1 MKTFYQILDTLRNV
15 YLTVVFAMT
24 FQLLSRSLDY
34 LTGNPRPGNSLVDV
48 VGLEPQML
56 WGVAGLIAVSVV
68 VAGLLMKR
76 PLVIT
81 AGASVAVIIY
91 LTFAWM
97 QVVSVVGDGAPY
109 DDWRTATAHLT
120 GVVLWGMVGIVGAL
134 IPSFEKVKKEYDG
147 VFAGPDL

>member
-15 YLTVVFAMT
+15 YLTVVLAMT
-24 FQLLSRSLDY
+24 FQLFSRSLDY

-56 WGVAGLIAVSVV
+56 WGVAGLIAVSIV
-68 VAGLLMKR
+68 VAGLLVRR

-97 QVVSVVGDGAPY
+97 QVVSIVGDGAPY

>member
-15 YLTVVFAMT
+15 YLTIVFAMT

-34 LTGNPRPGNSLVDV
+34 LTGNPRPGNSTMGV
-48 VGLEPQML
+48 VGLEPPML
-56 WGVAGLIAVSVV
+56 WGAVGLTAVSIVV
-68 VAGLLMKR
+68 VGLLMKK

-81 AGASVAVIIY
+81 AGAACAVILY

-97 QVVSVVGDGAPY
+97 NVLALIDEGFPY
-109 DDWRTATAHLT
+109 DDWRTATGHIT
-120 GVVLWGMVGIVGAL
+120 GAVIWGMVGIVGAL

-147 VFAGPDL
+147 VSAGPDL

>member
-15 YLTVVFAMT
+15 YLAVVFVMT
-24 FQLLSRSLDY
+24 FQLFSRSLDY
-34 LTGNPRPGNSLVDV
+34 LTGNPRPGNTVLGV
-48 VGLEPQML
+48 VGLEPPTL
-56 WGVAGLIAVSVV
+56 WGAAGLLVVAVV
-68 VAGLLMKR
+68 VIGLLMKK

-81 AGASVAVIIY
+81 AGATFAVILY

-97 QVVSVVGDGAPY
+97 NVVAVIEDGIPY
-109 DDWRTATAHLT
+109 DDWRNATGHIT
-120 GVVLWGMVGIVGAL
+120 GAILWGMVGIVGAL

>member
-15 YLTVVFAMT
+15 YLTVVLAMT
-24 FQLLSRSLDY
+24 FQLLSRSSDY

-56 WGVAGLIAVSVV
+56 WGVAGLIAVSIV
-68 VAGLLMKR
+68 VAGLLVRR

-97 QVVSVVGDGAPY
+97 QVVSIVGDGAPY

>member
-15 YLTVVFAMT
+15 YLTVVLAMT
-24 FQLLSRSLDY
+24 FQLLSRSSDY

-56 WGVAGLIAVSVV
+56 WGVAGLIAVSIV
-68 VAGLLMKR
+68 VAGLLVRR
-76 PLVIT
+76 PSVIT

-97 QVVSVVGDGAPY
+97 QVVSIVGDGAPY

>member
-1 MKTFYQILDTLRNV
+1 
-15 YLTVVFAMT
+15 
-24 FQLLSRSLDY
+24 
-34 LTGNPRPGNSLVDV
+34 
-48 VGLEPQML
+48 
-56 WGVAGLIAVSVV
+56 
-68 VAGLLMKR
+68 MKR

>member
-15 YLTVVFAMT
+15 YLTVVLAMT
-24 FQLLSRSLDY
+24 FQLFSRSLDY

-56 WGVAGLIAVSVV
+56 WGVAGLIAVSIV
-68 VAGLLMKR
+68 VAGLLVKR

-97 QVVSVVGDGAPY
+97 QVVSIVSDGAPY

>member
-1 MKTFYQILDTLRNV
+1 
-15 YLTVVFAMT
+15 MT

-56 WGVAGLIAVSVV
+56 WGVAGLIAASVV
-68 VAGLLMKR
+68 VAGLLVRR

-81 AGASVAVIIY
+81 AGASVAVILY

-120 GVVLWGMVGIVGAL
+120 GVVLWGMVGFFSQV
-134 IPSFEKVKKEYDG
+134 FKV
-147 VFAGPDL
+147 FL